1 MVVVGSKLLLYLE
14 PGKFL
19 GEFIE
24 ELKVDLIWGDLIE
37 DKEVVLTI
45 NDSIDNLFQ
54 IILTEDNK
62 HMNEI
67 TFNNIIEAHKRHQ
80 KLHDLYP
87 SDLVILVSL
96 QVRLIPYFQ
105 QFLYEDSEECGDAD
119 VNDDLLKDTDYT
131 ENEFAIEKFK
141 KKILKYIKSH
151 DNIPSYTL
159 EMANSILS
167 CDEIQSN
174 HLLFEG
180 ILCCSYLEKEQPKL
194 YKQIETKKNLNYFK
208 LDVERYKAQLSDNQ
222 MKLIK
227 DLIIHNTL
235 DYRITSQNQKLDLAI
250 INLVDS
256 FKKIWKLKCYQRS
269 DKYVNE
275 KTFGHN
281 IVDKIIDFIFYDI
294 VAESKWDGCPAQST
308 KFRNA
313 TQNITR
319 YPDFYAYEENY
330 GYFFNHEYLFLEISN
345 GPWATGNDHIKHVN
359 EDRFRLCKF
368 QKDAH
373 KYVYYILK
381 NKNLKHLKSLLDNI
395 VFISIHFYELKMD
408 INIMDCKI
416 KPFYIINPFQQIDLP
431 LRHLDQKESIDS
443 LVSLC
448 QSLLILNNI
457 IKENIIN
464 IGKLNQEINATISTP
479 TNQPITTLEPGSGGS
494 IFTTNCTP

>member
-1 MVVVGSKLLLYLE
+1 MIDWKYE

-45 NDSIDNLFQ
+45 IDSIDNLFQ

-62 HMNEI
+62 QMNEI

-87 SDLVILVSL
+87 SDLVILVTL
-96 QVRLIPYFQ
+96 Q
-105 QFLYEDSEECGDAD
+105 
-119 VNDDLLKDTDYT
+119 
-131 ENEFAIEKFK
+131 
-141 KKILKYIKSH
+141 YIKSH

-294 VAESKWDGCPAQST
+294 DGCPAQST

-395 VFISIHFYELKMD
+395 VFISIHFHELKMD
-408 INIMDCKI
+408 INIMDCKMQ
-416 KPFYIINPFQQIDLP
+416 PFYLINPFQQIDLP
-431 LRHLDQKESIDS
+431 LHHLDQKGSIDS

-448 QSLLILNNI
+448 QSLLILNHL
-457 IKENIIN
+457 IKEN
-464 IGKLNQEINATISTP
+464 TI
-479 TNQPITTLEPGSGGS
+479 TLV
-494 IFTTNCTP
+494 N

>member
-1 MVVVGSKLLLYLE
+1 MYFE

-45 NDSIDNLFQ
+45 IDSIDNLFQ

-62 HMNEI
+62 QMNEI

-87 SDLVILVSL
+87 SDLVILVTL
-96 QVRLIPYFQ
+96 Q
-105 QFLYEDSEECGDAD
+105 
-119 VNDDLLKDTDYT
+119 
-131 ENEFAIEKFK
+131 
-141 KKILKYIKSH
+141 YIKSH

-294 VAESKWDGCPAQST
+294 VAESKWKISST
-308 KFRNA
+308 F
-313 TQNITR
+313 
-319 YPDFYAYEENY
+319 
-330 GYFFNHEYLFLEISN
+330 
-345 GPWATGNDHIKHVN
+345 
-359 EDRFRLCKF
+359 
-368 QKDAH
+368 
-373 KYVYYILK
+373 
-381 NKNLKHLKSLLDNI
+381 
-395 VFISIHFYELKMD
+395 
-408 INIMDCKI
+408 
-416 KPFYIINPFQQIDLP
+416 
-431 LRHLDQKESIDS
+431 
-443 LVSLC
+443 
-448 QSLLILNNI
+448 
-457 IKENIIN
+457 
-464 IGKLNQEINATISTP
+464 GKLNQEINATISTP

>member
-1 MVVVGSKLLLYLE
+1 GYKCILVYEGSKLLLYLE

-45 NDSIDNLFQ
+45 IDSIDNLFQ

-62 HMNEI
+62 QMNEI

-87 SDLVILVSL
+87 SDLVILVTL
-96 QVRLIPYFQ
+96 Q
-105 QFLYEDSEECGDAD
+105 
-119 VNDDLLKDTDYT
+119 
-131 ENEFAIEKFK
+131 
-141 KKILKYIKSH
+141 YIKSH

-250 INLVDS
+250 INL
-256 FKKIWKLKCYQRS
+256 
-269 DKYVNE
+269 
-275 KTFGHN
+275 
-281 IVDKIIDFIFYDI
+281 
-294 VAESKWDGCPAQST
+294 
-308 KFRNA
+308 
-313 TQNITR
+313 
-319 YPDFYAYEENY
+319 
-330 GYFFNHEYLFLEISN
+330 
-345 GPWATGNDHIKHVN
+345 
-359 EDRFRLCKF
+359 
-368 QKDAH
+368 
-373 KYVYYILK
+373 
-381 NKNLKHLKSLLDNI
+381 
-395 VFISIHFYELKMD
+395 
-408 INIMDCKI
+408 
-416 KPFYIINPFQQIDLP
+416 
-431 LRHLDQKESIDS
+431 
-443 LVSLC
+443 
-448 QSLLILNNI
+448 
-457 IKENIIN
+457 
-464 IGKLNQEINATISTP
+464 
-479 TNQPITTLEPGSGGS
+479 
-494 IFTTNCTP
+494 